1 MTGFSARHWEGF
13 ISSLGREGP
22 SGVGLRGAY
31 LKLCASANQGG
42 HTASVSLSL
51 SLSLLKN
58 YNMPR

>member
-51 SLSLLKN
+51 S
-58 YNMPR
+58 